1 MTYKDKLIALV
12 GVSANKS
19 KMGYKMFEDLL
30 QNGFNVK
37 GVNPKNGVILG
48 QRIYRNLSELEDK
61 PDIVVVV
68 VKPEITEKI
77 IDDVNNAGIKKIWM
91 QPGSESENAIKK
103 ALNYGMEVIYGK
115 CFMSENGLW

>member
-61 PDIVVVV
+61 PDIAVVV

-103 ALNYGMEVIYGK
+103 ALNYGMEVIHGK
-115 CFMSENGLW
+115 CFMSENGIW